1 MLTTDGGSLKLRRQ
15 LSKQMK
21 MATLV
26 YMESTEYSVTKSIL
40 KGHLGGKNYAAVG
53 RKQVN
58 GSVRYIPP
66 QKMI

>member
-1 MLTTDGGSLKLRRQ
+1 MPKMLTTDGGSPKIWRQ

-40 KGHLGGKNYAAVG
+40 KGHLGGKNYAAVES
-53 RKQVN
+53 KQETGN
-58 GSVRYIPP
+58 A
-66 QKMI
+66 